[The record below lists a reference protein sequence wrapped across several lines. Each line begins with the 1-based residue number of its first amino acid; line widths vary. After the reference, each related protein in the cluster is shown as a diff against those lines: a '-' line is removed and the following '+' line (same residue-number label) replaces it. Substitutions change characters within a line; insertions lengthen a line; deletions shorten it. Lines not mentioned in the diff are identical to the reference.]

1 MKPVAYISG
10 QLFSPHSKTKADRQT
25 EREADWYLALSL
37 VPSSLRG
44 SRMHFA
50 PRCRKAQ
57 TEREKREERKRWKKV
72 KNGTI
77 TRSFAPFPVQ
87 GPQLAF

>member
-10 QLFSPHSKTKADRQT
+10 QLFSPHSNMKADRQT

-57 TEREKREERKRWKKV
+57 TEREKREEEEEVGKSR
-72 KNGTI
+72 TELSLA
-77 TRSFAPFPVQ
+77 RSPHSQFRVHS
-87 GPQLAF
+87 

>member
-1 MKPVAYISG
+1 MAYIYQVSY
-10 QLFSPHSKTKADRQT
+10 SVTKADRQT

-57 TEREKREERKRWKKV
+57 TEMEKREKV
-72 KNGTI
+72 EEVEKSRTELSLA
-77 TRSFAPFPVQ
+77 RSPPFPVQ